1 MAELLDAIT
10 GAVMLFVFAI
20 VLVVSLVAFDAVGS
34 GGLFGTYATAFQKF
48 YTAMNNVAIFI
59 AVAISLGAVFS
70 ALLIKT
76 HPAFFIVAVILVFV
90 EFMIT
95 PTLVTT
101 FNGIA
106 QTMTA
111 TEQTNLQ
118 NMINILQYLP
128 LLTAFG
134 TFLAVIVGIMRD

>member
-10 GAVMLFVFAI
+10 GAVMLFAFAI
-20 VLVVSLVAFDAVGS
+20 TLVVAMVAFDAVS
-34 GGLFGTYATAFQKF
+34 AGGLFGIYATQFSQF
-48 YTAMNNVAIFI
+48 FTAMNNVAIFI

-76 HPAFFIVAVILVFV
+76 HPAFFIVAVILVFI

-95 PTLVTT
+95 PSLVSA
-101 FNGIA
+101 FNGVA

-111 TEQTNLQ
+111 GEQVTLQ
-118 NMINILQYLP
+118 NLINILQYLP

-134 TFLAVIVGIMRD
+134 TFLAAIIGITRD